1 MADTMKKNRFLSTQ
15 ELCYTALG
23 AALTAICAWISI
35 PAQVPFTLQT
45 FAVFLVTGL
54 LGLKCG
60 MLSVTV
66 YLLLGAVGLPVFA
79 GFSSKLMFAQAAVEG
94 RSMSEMLLVMAALGV
109 SSILNGLYFIRTLI
123 RIYSEADEKQRM
135 AASESGAVAP
145 RQRSAA
151 GSMSEDEE
159 GLLPMPGRSRYSFLL
174 SAGALTA
181 CNLFL
186 GLFSWV
192 ALGWIYR
199 GLAMFL

>member
-79 GFSSKLMFAQAAVEG
+79 GFKGGA
-94 RSMSEMLLVMAALGV
+94 GV
-109 SSILNGLYFIRTLI
+109 LFGVTGGYLI
-123 RIYSEADEKQRM
+123 
-135 AASESGAVAP
+135 G
-145 RQRSAA
+145 
-151 GSMSEDEE
+151 
-159 GLLPMPGRSRYSFLL
+159 FLFT
-174 SAGALTA
+174 ALTVGSFTKFFGHKLPILLFSMILGLVLCYA
-181 CNLFL
+181 FGSLWFLFL
-186 GLFSWV
+186 YTRANGTITFGSV
-192 ALGWIYR
+192 LGMCVLPFLPVDTVKIL
-199 GLAMFL
+199 LASLLTKRLYPLLHRE